1 MAAQRQKATGSPA
14 AQLPVQCSCCSN
26 RPLGTHPPTHSKR
39 GRRPSRTPPTWDC
52 RALNSPWILG
62 SGAEPSSTNW
72 PPRSRVRKHECL
84 IRWVPAGGRGRRG
97 VADS

>member
-1 MAAQRQKATGSPA
+1 MHPPPTPA
-14 AQLPVQCSCCSN
+14 AAATPPC
-26 RPLGTHPPTHSKR
+26 TH
-39 GRRPSRTPPTWDC
+39 PTWDC

-84 IRWVPAGGRGRRG
+84 IRWVPAGGAPGSAGQLRFEMQAQAKLVCFQTARSLQFTMSA
-97 VADS
+97 VKAK